1 MENKKYYFSVFIQD
15 SELVNELDEVRSK
28 GETNVCQYA
37 VDMFCG
43 VGAEEDKDNFT
54 DFKPYCA
61 IGSDFCVGTYE
72 EYTLLCNNAIGGDYM
87 LYREATEEETEW
99 LEEQL

>member
-28 GETNVCQYA
+28 GETNVCQYV

-43 VGAEEDKDNFT
+43 IGFEENEDNFT

-72 EYTLLCNNAIGGDYM
+72 EYTLLCNNTIGGVYM

-99 LEEQL
+99 LEEQI